1 MQEKELVQLLDSY
14 MGNDGYYMKPKIADN
29 ENSFFM
35 AKGSATSGDVKKSFH
50 EVQGALGNRKEKEPQ
65 LFAGTP
71 KVECA
76 VCADVPNLFT
86 LDREEE

>member
-1 MQEKELVQLLDSY
+1 MQENELVQLLDSY
-14 MGNDGYYMKPKIADN
+14 MGSDGYYIKPKIADN

-35 AKGSATSGDVKKSFH
+35 AKGSAFSVNVEKSFS
-50 EVQGALGNRKEKEPQ
+50 EVKEALGDRREKEPQ

-86 LDREEE
+86 LDREE